1 MHVVLAVADGLIA
14 SRAKRKGSPCQRDD
28 GSQGADILE
37 IHSGQSLPEDVLHH
51 IHSPMPMQD
60 AARAACAP
68 RSFLNSWIYY
78 PNLNFSNETLGLNE
92 NACQKDESARLFY
105 SKVDHI
111 LERHSGI
118 GVKKL
123 KIQVHSDYSA
133 KDSCCLNKWLPKAVT
148 PGIEQLTLKLVPFGA
163 KYNFP
168 RSVLL
173 NGSGDSIQYLHL
185 TNCSFRPTVTFGGL
199 RSLTRLHLCIVRI
212 TGDELGSLLSHSLAL
227 EKLELKSCNLIVY
240 LKVPHLLQRLDY
252 LLVYSC
258 ARLKVIDNEAPN
270 ISNFTFGG
278 NSTVQL
284 SLGETLQ
291 MKNLTMHRCGSVL
304 YARTELPSSMPNL
317 EALTV
322 HSQTE
327 YSKFLRL
334 RHLST
339 GFTKPSYHYLS
350 LASCFDA
357 APSLETFNL
366 DVWQRHMKNVSIF
379 ADPTD
384 LRQMLELQHHNLRMV
399 RITGFSSAKS
409 LIELTCHVLKSVT
422 SFECMTSEAPYSV
435 LRCTDRDN
443 KSGKC
448 SPLERDILME
458 GHKAVMAIRRYIE
471 PRVPF
476 TVKLHVLE
484 PCSCHSV

>member
-1 MHVVLAVADGLIA
+1 M
-14 SRAKRKGSPCQRDD
+14 Q
-28 GSQGADILE
+28 
-37 IHSGQSLPEDVLHH
+37 DVLHH
-51 IHSPMPMQD
+51 IHSLMPMQD
-60 AARAACAP
+60 AARAACAS
-68 RSFLNSWIYY
+68 RSFLNSWICH
-78 PNLNFSNETLGLNE
+78 PNLDFSKDTLGLTE
-92 NACQKDESARLFY
+92 NACQKDESARVFY

-123 KIQVHSDYSA
+123 KIQTHS
-133 KDSCCLNKWLPKAVT
+133 
-148 PGIEQLTLKLVPFGA
+148 GA

-212 TGDELGSLLSHSLAL
+212 TGDELGCLLSHSLAL
-227 EKLELKSCNLIVY
+227 EKLELKSCNWIVY
-240 LKVPHLLQRLDY
+240 LKVPCLLQRLNY

-258 ARLKVIDNEAPN
+258 AKLKVIDNEAPN

-278 NSTVQL
+278 NDTVQL
-284 SLGETLQ
+284 SLGETSQ

-304 YARTELPSSMPNL
+304 YARAELPSSMPNL

-327 YSKFLRL
+327 RACAPMLCSKFLRL
-334 RHLST
+334 RHLSIALT
-339 GFTKPSYHYLS
+339 GGPFYPAYDYLS
-350 LASCFDA
+350 LASFFDA

-366 DVWQRHMKNVSIF
+366 DNVSIF
-379 ADPTD
+379 ADPED
-384 LRQMLELQHHNLRMV
+384 LRQIRELQHHNLRIV
-399 RITGFSSAKS
+399 KITGFSSAKS
-409 LIELTCHVLKSVT
+409 LIELTCHVLKSTT
-422 SFECMTSEAPYSV
+422 S
-435 LRCTDRDN
+435 LHN

-458 GHKAVMAIRRYIE
+458 GHRAVMAIRRYIE
-471 PRVPF
+471 PRVPS

-484 PCSCHSV
+484 PCSCHVVEL